1 MEEAVCLMCGA
12 REMKVHSPAAPL
24 CRGVGP
30 PHAALAE
37 DVEGVHV
44 RQLVEFPLSGGGSV
58 FVEIDDREGSG
69 GYVRAGRPG
78 DLAGRAEETFDA
90 ALGVV
95 RTVATRL
102 VGQVQEMGVALRPD
116 EVEVQFGI
124 CFSAKVGA
132 VIAAT
137 EGQAQVT
144 VTLRWARP
152 PDPGCLGRAACLG
165 AEPDELPG
173 GGAVGR

>member
-1 MEEAVCLMCGA
+1 
-12 REMKVHSPAAPL
+12 
-24 CRGVGP
+24 
-30 PHAALAE
+30 
-37 DVEGVHV
+37 
-44 RQLVEFPLSGGGSV
+44 LVEFPLGGGGSV
-58 FVEIDDREGSG
+58 FVEVDDREGAA

-78 DLAGRAEETFDA
+78 DLAAKAEETFDA

-137 EGQAQVT
+137 EGEAQVT

-152 PDPGCLGRAACLG
+152 EIPA
-165 AEPDELPG
+165 
-173 GGAVGR
+173 